1 MQRVPKYKAFL
12 KKRNK
17 IIKVTKINFNEKYIE
32 YLDEKNNTI
41 ISTFDE
47 IELLEFTGL
56 YDVKNIPI
64 YEQDEV
70 IFYNKKHVI
79 LFDEEKASFIAYD
92 EEFEEKVGFING
104 NNKRMEVIGN
114 VFMNKGFIE

>member
-12 KKRNK
+12 
-17 IIKVTKINFNEKYIE
+17 VTKINFNEKYIE

-70 IFYNKKHVI
+70 IFYNKKHII
-79 LFDEEKASFIAYD
+79 LFDEERASFIAYD
-92 EEFEEKVGFING
+92 EDFEEKVGFINE

-114 VFMNKGFIE
+114 IFID

>member
-47 IELLEFTGL
+47 IELLEF
-56 YDVKNIPI
+56 NIPI

-70 IFYNKKHVI
+70 IFYNKKHII

-92 EEFEEKVGFING
+92 KDFEEKVGFING
-104 NNKRMEVIGN
+104 NNKRMKVIGN
-114 VFMNKGFIE
+114 VFMD